1 MKLYAVCVMARPE
14 IDGKMYAKRWMPI
27 SKVAHLPQNQREGFQ
42 YAPAVYTNK
51 KSADKMLKIMT
62 NKYPN
67 KLYVRVDFD
76 SNEVEV
82 PNG

>member
-14 IDGKMYAKRWMPI
+14 IDGKMYARRWMPI
-27 SKVAHLPQNQREGFQ
+27 SKVAHLPPNQRGFFA

-51 KSADKMLKIMT
+51 KNADKMLRIMRE
-62 NKYPN
+62 KFPAKHYE
-67 KLYVRVDFD
+67 RIEFD
-76 SNEVEV
+76 SNAVEV